1 MTKKA
6 KKSAAKKPPKLKVKT
21 GRNGATEKPT
31 LKPATGSVS
40 MAEIE
45 ELIAKSNGATAP
57 AVTHLER
64 QDIHVAE
71 RGVFQWRRPDQRDSQ
86 WLRPDQRRSA
96 DHITT
101 LVSGLKATGAPFKP
115 ILVFWA
121 GDRFFAVDG
130 HHRLAAYDLIEWKAP
145 IPVEVFVGSLA
156 AARMEALDRNSKDQ
170 LPFTQVE
177 RREAAW
183 QLVKENPP
191 ENHPDHLS
199 KEDIRRRTTAS
210 IGTINN
216 MRAKWKEIKA
226 AGDERLLAMDW
237 VKARRWPQPDYE
249 AEGWLEEKKNAI
261 YDMLVDTGLA
271 YEFSKYPDLA
281 MEALSRV
288 NSDWPVAMLE
298 YAGREA
304 AEWVLE
310 QYDLEM
316 EAELQAPNKM
326 PSADEMLDF

>member
-1 MTKKA
+1 MTEKDKKNA
-6 KKSAAKKPPKLKVKT
+6 PKKPPKLKTKT
-21 GRNGATEKPT
+21 GRKDATERPT
-31 LKPATGSVS
+31 LKPVTGSVTI
-40 MAEIE
+40 AEIE

-57 AVTHLER
+57 AATHLER

-86 WLRPDQRRSA
+86 WLRPDQLRST

-145 IPVEVFVGSLA
+145 IPVEVFVGSLGE
-156 AARMEALDRNSKDQ
+156 ARMEALDRNIKDQ
-170 LPFTQVE
+170 LPMTDVE
-177 RREAAW
+177 KREVAW

-199 KEDIRRRTTAS
+199 KEDVRRRTTAS

-226 AGDERLLAMDW
+226 AGDKGLLMMDW
-237 VKARRWPQPDYE
+237 VKARRWPVKDHD
-249 AEGWLEEKKNAI
+249 AEDWQREKVNAI
-261 YDMLVDTGLA
+261 YDLL
-271 YEFSKYPDLA
+271 
-281 MEALSRV
+281 V
-288 NSDWPVAMLE
+288 NSKLASLLS
-298 YAGREA
+298 G
-304 AEWVLE
+304 
-310 QYDLEM
+310 
-316 EAELQAPNKM
+316 
-326 PSADEMLDF
+326 